1 MLGMSQWYSGGTSL
15 VFPYCPRLLHAY
27 FSPFSSG
34 TFVLSA
40 RDARPIGPAPPLCDS
55 SLMTRRA
62 HFVSDLVNHPN
73 LRPGIGLALG
83 GGFARGYAH
92 LGVLRVLEEENIPI
106 ACVAGSSIGSILG
119 AAYASG
125 LPLARIIDKC
135 REIRFRD
142 FGRWRV
148 SRFGLA
154 SFCLESQKSA

>member
-27 FSPFSSG
+27 FSPFSSS

-62 HFVSDLVNHPN
+62 HFVSELVNHPH

-92 LGVLRVLEEENIPI
+92 LGVLQVLEENHIPVSHI
-106 ACVAGSSIGSILG
+106 AGTSVGSILG

-125 LPLARIIDKC
+125 APLAKILATC
-135 REIRFRD
+135 RTLKFRD
-142 FGRWRV
+142 
-148 SRFGLA
+148 
-154 SFCLESQKSA
+154 